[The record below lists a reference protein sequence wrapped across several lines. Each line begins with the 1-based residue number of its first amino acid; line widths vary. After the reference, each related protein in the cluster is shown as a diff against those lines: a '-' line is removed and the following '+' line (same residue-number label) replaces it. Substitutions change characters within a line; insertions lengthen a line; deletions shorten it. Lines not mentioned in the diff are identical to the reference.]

1 MSAIL
6 QHIPLGNKITE
17 IGLILRN
24 TWFLNGCLFNS
35 EAWTGFTGKDL
46 SDLDDHK
53 ILRLITGSEAK
64 APNEML
70 YLETAQLAIKHGLS
84 VRRILYLHTLLN
96 GHKDEIAR
104 QVFQAMKEAPLK
116 DDWINLV
123 NKDLNS
129 INMSLNDEEKIEKT
143 L

>member
-1 MSAIL
+1 MTI
-6 QHIPLGNKITE
+6 
-17 IGLILRN
+17 
-24 TWFLNGCLFNS
+24 
-35 EAWTGFTGKDL
+35 FTLYRGP
-46 SDLDDHK
+46 SSYFHK
-53 ILRLITGSEAK
+53 ILRLITGSQAK
-64 APNEML
+64 VPIEML
-70 YLETAQLAIKHGLS
+70 YLETAQLPLKHVMS
-84 VRRILYLHTLLN
+84 VRRVLYLHTLLN
-96 GHKDEIAR
+96 RHKDEITR